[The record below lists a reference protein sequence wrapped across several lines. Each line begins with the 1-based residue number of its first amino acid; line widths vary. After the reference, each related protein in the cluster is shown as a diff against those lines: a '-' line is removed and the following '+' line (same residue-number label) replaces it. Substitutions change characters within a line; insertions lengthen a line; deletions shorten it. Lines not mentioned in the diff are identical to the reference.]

1 MNKQAFT
8 FLTLFTLVV
17 LLGVYNVTLPADSI
31 TIEPDQLITSI
42 EENVIEQYNELKQQ
56 KNEETMNQNEQVISN
71 GTTTSEEKLEAL
83 QENTV
88 LQGIVLFEQNVE
100 SILKEN
106 GYEECF
112 VEKNNEILRVVLPES
127 EKSHETAVKVIGLI
141 DLICDE
147 DVLIEVSF
155 E

>member
-17 LLGVYNVTLPADSI
+17 LLGVYYVTLPADSI

-71 GTTTSEEKLEAL
+71 STTTSEEKLEAL
-83 QENTV
+83 QKNTV

-100 SILKEN
+100 SLLKEN

-112 VEKNNEILRVVLPES
+112 VEKNGEILRVVLPVDK
-127 EKSHETAVKVIGLI
+127 KSHETAVKVIALV
-141 DLICDE
+141 DLICE
-147 DVLIEVSF
+147 EEILIEVSF

>member
-17 LLGVYNVTLPADSI
+17 LLGVYYVTLPADSI
-31 TIEPDQLITSI
+31 VIEHDQLISSV
-42 EENVIEQYNELKQQ
+42 EENVIDQYKELKQQ
-56 KNEETMNQNEQVISN
+56 KNEEIVIQNEQVISN
-71 GTTTSEEKLEAL
+71 SQTTSEEKLEAL
-83 QENTV
+83 QENTL
-88 LQGIVLFEQNVE
+88 LQGVVLFEENVE
-100 SILKEN
+100 SLLKEN
-106 GYEECF
+106 GFEECF
-112 VEKNNEILRVVLPES
+112 VEKNNEILRVVLPVS
-127 EKSHETAVKVIGLI
+127 LKSHETAVKVIELV

>member
-17 LLGVYNVTLPADSI
+17 LLGVYYVTLPADSI
-31 TIEPDQLITSI
+31 TIEPDQLIASS
-42 EENVIEQYNELKQQ
+42 EENRIEQYNELKQ
-56 KNEETMNQNEQVISN
+56 KNNKETMNQNEQVISN
-71 GTTTSEEKLEAL
+71 SSTTSEEKLEAL

-88 LQGIVLFEQNVE
+88 LQGVILFEQNVE
-100 SILKEN
+100 SLLKEN

>member
-17 LLGVYNVTLPADSI
+17 LLGVYYVTLPADSI
-31 TIEPDQLITSI
+31 TMEQNQLISSI
-42 EENVIEQYNELKQQ
+42 EENIIDQYNELKQQ
-56 KNEETMNQNEQVISN
+56 KNEDIVTQNEQVISN
-71 GTTTSEEKLEAL
+71 SQTTSEEKLEAL
-83 QENTV
+83 QENTL
-88 LQGIVLFEQNVE
+88 LQGVVLFEQNVE
-100 SILKEN
+100 SLLKEK
-106 GYEECF
+106 GYTECF
-112 VEKNNEILRVVLPES
+112 VEKNDDILRIVLPS
-127 EKSHETAVKVIGLI
+127 SLKSHETAVEVIGLV

>member
-1 MNKQAFT
+1 MKDWTGNAKLVFVCNGASNHTEDERQVDDYYATEPKATQLLLDRET
-8 FLTLFTLVV
+8 FSSAIWECAC
-17 LLGVYNVTLPADSI
+17 GGGH
-31 TIEPDQLITSI
+31 
-42 EENVIEQYNELKQQ
+42 
-56 KNEETMNQNEQVISN
+56 M
-71 GTTTSEEKLEAL
+71 SE
-83 QENTV
+83 V
-88 LQGIVLFEQNVE
+88 
-100 SILKEN
+100 LKEN